1 MVTFALACV
10 FRTDDKLHLTAALDA
25 LGGLQ
30 HEVKRDITFESCPTN
45 IHKIRSTVQARG
57 KVVSIDFTYCGGAS
71 NDS

>member
-30 HEVKRDITFESCPTN
+30 HEVKRDITFESCH
-45 IHKIRSTVQARG
+45 HKHPQDTF
-57 KVVSIDFTYCGGAS
+57 DGAS
-71 NDS
+71 